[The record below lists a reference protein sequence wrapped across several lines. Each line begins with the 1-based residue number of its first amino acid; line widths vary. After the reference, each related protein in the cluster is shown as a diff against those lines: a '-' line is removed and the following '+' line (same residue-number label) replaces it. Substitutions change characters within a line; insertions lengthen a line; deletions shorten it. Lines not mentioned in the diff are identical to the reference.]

1 MSRLLFLLAFF
12 IVSFFA
18 SCRMNPNLQG
28 KGTDYLQG
36 VWTEDSIAYRNEL
49 LQYTTHEFR
58 FSCDSFYVT
67 MKTFAKANTYPDTC
81 YNNGQWTEYAKGVYS
96 LKNDS
101 LWISGTFTKS
111 NFKQK
116 ISGCYRIGQYLETFI
131 IKNRKSNS
139 LELRSLKEHRPLQ
152 FNLKEKIT
160 CVQKPVN

>member
-1 MSRLLFLLAFF
+1 MSRLLFLLAFLT
-12 IVSFFA
+12 VSILA

-36 VWTEDSIAYRNEL
+36 VWAEDSIAYRNEL

-67 MKTFAKANTYPDTC
+67 MKTFARANTYPETC

-131 IKNRKSNS
+131 IKNRTANS